1 MLLVLEQASKSYYSY
16 TFKISTKLNFV
27 HLAQVQFWQ
36 PTPCIGGVHNN
47 CEPKVHLGIGQ
58 VKCA

>member
-16 TFKISTKLNFV
+16 TFKISTKFNFV

-36 PTPCIGGVHNN
+36 SLSLLLALEVYIMIVSQR
-47 CEPKVHLGIGQ
+47 VI
-58 VKCA
+58 